1 MNNSKYDAVTVL
13 YRRTIDKIKASPQ
26 EWQNFIKSNAVA
38 YNYKLPFCEKI
49 LLYAQ
54 RPNAKAV
61 LEMQQWNKSF
71 NRVVARGVKGIAI
84 YNSNIA
90 QRYLKYYF
98 DVSDTLPTA
107 NSIDVPIWEVDSANY
122 NIITDY
128 FHNNYDYNDDITV
141 TIQNAVNSLSTD
153 IIDDYLENN
162 HDVFSNYSKDN
173 LKVSL
178 HELVNNTSS
187 LLITERLG
195 INKNDFY
202 DNDFDFISTCNR
214 DEVIFVGNIVTN
226 VTSEILSDISR
237 LVLLD
242 RRKSYENSK
251 GQGQWSN
258 LHSTRGLSS
267 TKSSNRNET
276 STREVRRDEV
286 QVSEREQGS
295 QVLESVNIRQT
306 ERTSTENSRPS
317 KSESGTLSQTDG
329 ERGTSDRGPESERP
343 NEMGPDDEQ
352 HQEQSRGSS
361 SEGNSLQLTETIK
374 PLIEYDEQI
383 NSIEQ
388 EAEEQKKSSAFS
400 FTQNDNDIPEEVI
413 TSIIQYGG
421 SIENSK
427 FRIYEQ
433 FQKSLSKKE
442 NADFLKDEYGSGGVY
457 PFAVTSTYS
466 SYLDF
471 DSRGIHID
479 YEPNDG
485 NRISVTLK
493 WNEVEKRV
501 SELILT
507 DKYLSPNEMDK
518 YVEKTLADKIETENK
533 NNNIKNKDYSFDYQ
547 LLDRLR
553 SDCRY
558 YLDGHRNPDL
568 LWAGS
573 VEEQIKEMRKL
584 YNSFPSDKKPQWITE
599 EDINHFEVEM
609 LNDNNINID
618 LEDYVGKEIT
628 IDERLFTIENIKNN
642 KVELRDIT
650 NPTSVPI
657 FRFESTEF
665 IKHIL
670 DNNSVEYEYS
680 YKQGDIVHINSM
692 DFVVRS
698 VDGDNVVI
706 ADVNYPLMVQSF
718 SKNDFEDKLALSAS
732 NDFLKQVK
740 KSEDEVVESESVDN
754 LSNITTSKPTEDKA
768 EIVSD
773 IKTKVVTS
781 EKYNFDYST
790 VSIPTGKKEKY
801 LNNINAI
808 KKLKEL
814 EKENRLATPTEQETL
829 GKYVGWGGLSE
840 AFDKNNLSWTNE
852 YNELSSLL
860 SSDEYS
866 SARESTLSA
875 FYTPTTVTKAI
886 YKVLDKMGFK
896 NGNILEPSCGV
907 GNFIGMLPKEMSN
920 SNVYGVELDTISSSI
935 AKQLYQKAHI
945 INSPYE
951 DTDLPNNFFDV
962 TIGNVPF
969 GDFKVVDKKYDK
981 YNFLIHD
988 YFFAKSLDKL
998 RPNGVM
1004 AFITSKG
1011 TMDKK
1016 NSSFR
1021 RYMSQR
1027 ADLLGAIR
1035 LPNHTFSS
1043 LAGTEVTSD
1052 ILFFKKRSNVTH
1064 IEPSWVNVTTSE
1076 DGISLNNYFVENPDM
1091 IIGGMKN
1098 VSGRFGLTSEC
1109 VLDDKEQF
1117 EKLLNNAI
1125 NNINVSG
1132 ITFDDNVIDI
1142 DSNDDTEEVIPATA
1156 DVKNFSY
1163 AIIDDKIYYRE
1174 NSLMT
1179 LQQLGEVPTKR
1190 VKGLV
1195 EIRDCLRTLI
1205 EYESEDYSDGEIKY
1219 QQNKLNVLYDNFTK
1233 DYGAITSRANKL
1245 AFEKDSSYYL
1255 LSSLENIDKNNVVH
1269 KADIFTKRTIRPH
1282 KPVTS
1287 VDTSVE
1293 ALTVSIS
1300 EKATIDMEYMQELV
1314 GKTEEEIYDDLR
1326 GVIFLNPLYDENN
1339 GADKYINADEYLSG
1353 NVREKLAVAT
1363 KLAESNPEYNINVM
1377 ALKDVQPEELSA
1389 SEISVRLGS
1398 TWIPPKYVE
1407 QFVHE
1412 LMETPFYAKG
1422 IIKVNYISV
1431 TGEWNIQGKSS
1442 DRSNVKAYKT
1452 YGTSRVNGYK
1462 IIEDTL
1468 NLKDVRVFDYEETP
1482 DGKKRAI
1489 LNKKETTIAQSKQET
1504 IKQKFVD
1511 WIFKDPT
1518 RRNDLCEIYNKRFNS
1533 NRTREYDGSHINFV
1547 GMNPDI
1553 TLKEHQ
1559 INAVARILYGGNT
1572 LLAHTVGAGKTFEM
1586 VAASQESKR
1595 LGLCTKSMFVV
1606 PNHLTEQWAKEY
1618 LQLYSSANILV
1629 ATKKDF
1635 QTKNRKRFC
1644 SRIATGDYDAIIIG
1658 HSQFEKIPVSIER
1671 QRSILEEQLNDVLVG
1686 IQEAKSNIGDNITV
1700 KALER
1705 TKKGIENKLKKL
1717 NDQSRK
1723 DDVITF
1729 EELGVDRLFVDESHY
1744 YKNLFLYTKMRNVG
1758 GIAQTEAQKSSD
1770 MFMKCR
1776 YMDEVTG
1783 GKGIIFATGTPISN
1797 SMVELYTIQRYLQYN
1812 TLDENHLLH
1821 FDEWASTFGE
1831 TVTAIELNPE
1841 GSGYRAKTRFA
1852 KFYNLPELMTMFK
1865 EVADIQTADM
1875 LKLPVP
1881 KANYHNVVVKPSE
1894 MQIRMVE
1901 ALSERADKVRNNEV
1915 DPTVDNMLKITND
1928 GRKLALDQ
1936 RLIDDT
1942 LDDFPESK
1950 VNVCANN
1957 VFKIWQDGIPKKT
1970 TQLIFCDLS
1979 TPSKDKFNVYDD
1991 IKNKL
1996 IDKGVPEE
2004 EIAFI
2009 HDAKTEN
2016 QKAELFDKVRNGEVR
2031 VLFGSTQKMGAGTN
2045 VQDRIIASH
2054 DLDCPWRPS
2063 DLEQRL
2069 GRTVRQGNTNEEV
2082 EIYRYVTEKTF
2093 DAYLYQLVEGKQKF
2107 ASQIMTSKSPARIA
2121 EDIDETA
2128 LSYAEI
2134 KMLAT
2139 GNPYI
2144 KEKMDL
2150 DIQVQKLELLK
2161 SSFNSV
2167 KYELED
2173 KIIKYYP
2180 QKILETETVIEGLK
2194 ADIKIANSNKSDKFT
2209 GLVLNGQMYSDKKE
2223 AGTQL
2228 LEVTKKTK
2236 KIKSPK
2242 PTKIGEYRGF
2252 DVLCVYDIWERQPY
2266 LKLKNNLSHHLEL
2279 GSDTFGNITRLDN
2292 CLNNLTKLLDSNVAK
2307 LDNVKKQLENAK
2319 EEVKKPFAQ
2328 EDELKTKKA
2337 RLYELNSMLNLDDTN
2352 REKEET
2358 HYYMEVFTEED
2369 KDNLIANGFDNY
2381 VQKEDSYIFKVDISD
2396 KDKIENILSSP
2407 SQKMCI

>member
-1 MNNSKYDAVTVL
+1 M
-13 YRRTIDKIKASPQ
+13 
-26 EWQNFIKSNAVA
+26 
-38 YNYKLPFCEKI
+38 
-49 LLYAQ
+49 
-54 RPNAKAV
+54 
-61 LEMQQWNKSF
+61 
-71 NRVVARGVKGIAI
+71 
-84 YNSNIA
+84 
-90 QRYLKYYF
+90 
-98 DVSDTLPTA
+98 
-107 NSIDVPIWEVDSANY
+107 
-122 NIITDY
+122 
-128 FHNNYDYNDDITV
+128 
-141 TIQNAVNSLSTD
+141 
-153 IIDDYLENN
+153 
-162 HDVFSNYSKDN
+162 
-173 LKVSL
+173 
-178 HELVNNTSS
+178 
-187 LLITERLG
+187 
-195 INKNDFY
+195 
-202 DNDFDFISTCNR
+202 
-214 DEVIFVGNIVTN
+214 
-226 VTSEILSDISR
+226 
-237 LVLLD
+237 
-242 RRKSYENSK
+242 
-251 GQGQWSN
+251 
-258 LHSTRGLSS
+258 
-267 TKSSNRNET
+267 
-276 STREVRRDEV
+276 
-286 QVSEREQGS
+286 
-295 QVLESVNIRQT
+295 
-306 ERTSTENSRPS
+306 
-317 KSESGTLSQTDG
+317 
-329 ERGTSDRGPESERP
+329 
-343 NEMGPDDEQ
+343 
-352 HQEQSRGSS
+352 
-361 SEGNSLQLTETIK
+361 
-374 PLIEYDEQI
+374 
-383 NSIEQ
+383 
-388 EAEEQKKSSAFS
+388 
-400 FTQNDNDIPEEVI
+400 
-413 TSIIQYGG
+413 
-421 SIENSK
+421 
-427 FRIYEQ
+427 
-433 FQKSLSKKE
+433 
-442 NADFLKDEYGSGGVY
+442 Y

-599 EDINHFEVEM
+599 EDINHFEAEM
-609 LNDNNINID
+609 LKDNNINID
-618 LEDYVGKEIT
+618 LE
-628 IDERLFTIENIKNN
+628 
-642 KVELRDIT
+642 
-650 NPTSVPI
+650 
-657 FRFESTEF
+657 
-665 IKHIL
+665 
-670 DNNSVEYEYS
+670 NNSAEYEYS

-718 SKNDFEDKLALSAS
+718 SKNDFDDKLALSTS

-740 KSEDEVVESESVDN
+740 KEDEVVESESVDN
-754 LSNITTSKPTEDKA
+754 LSTVEPTEEKA

-773 IKTKVVTS
+773 TVVTS

-808 KKLKEL
+808 KKLKQL
-814 EKENRLATPTEQETL
+814 EKENRLATPEEQETL

-840 AFDKNNLSWTNE
+840 VFDKNNSSWINE

-860 SSDEYS
+860 SPDEYS

-886 YKVLDKMGFK
+886 YKVLDRMGFK

-907 GNFIGMLPKEMSN
+907 GNFIGMLPTEMSN

-935 AKQLYQKAHI
+935 AKQLYQKANI

-1035 LPNHTFSS
+1035 LPNFTFSS

-1052 ILFFKKRSNVTH
+1052 ILFFKRRSNVTH

-1076 DGISLNNYFVENPDM
+1076 DGISLNNYFVENPNM
-1091 IIGGMKN
+1091 IIGEMKN

-1109 VLDDKEQF
+1109 VLDDKDKF
-1117 EKLLNNAI
+1117 EELLNNAI
-1125 NNINVSG
+1125 SNINTDS
-1132 ITFDDNVIDI
+1132 ISFDNTIIIDDNDE
-1142 DSNDDTEEVIPATA
+1142 NEEVIPATS

-1163 AIIDDKIYYRE
+1163 TLVDDKIYYRE

-1179 LQQLGEVPTKR
+1179 LQQLGDIPTKR
-1190 VKGLV
+1190 VKGMIG
-1195 EIRDCLRTLI
+1195 IRDCLRTLI
-1205 EYESEDYSDGEIKY
+1205 EYETEDYSDGEIKY

-1233 DYGAITSRANKL
+1233 EFGLINSRANRMV
-1245 AFEKDSSYYL
+1245 FDDDNSYYL
-1255 LSSLENIDKNNVVH
+1255 LSSLENLDENNNLKS

-1300 EKATIDMEYMQELV
+1300 ERATIDMEYMQNLV
-1314 GKTEEEIYDDLR
+1314 GKTEEEIYNDLQ
-1326 GVIFLNPLYDENN
+1326 GIIFLNPLYSETN
-1339 GADKYINADEYLSG
+1339 GQDKYLNADEYLSG
-1353 NVREKLAVAT
+1353 NVREKLNIV
-1363 KLAESNPEYNINVM
+1363 KQLVDIHPEYNINVI
-1377 ALKDVQPEELSA
+1377 ALEKVQPQDLSA

-1398 TWIPPKYVE
+1398 TWIPSKYVE

-1412 LMETPFYAKG
+1412 LLETPSYAKNS
-1422 IIKVNYISV
+1422 IKVNYISY
-1431 TGEWNIQGKSS
+1431 TGEWDIQGKSY
-1442 DRSNVKAYKT
+1442 DRGNIKAYQT
-1452 YGTSRVNGYK
+1452 YGTSRVNAYK

-1468 NLKDVRVFDYEETP
+1468 NLKDVRIFDYEELP
-1482 DGKKRAI
+1482 DGKKKAI
-1489 LNKKETTIAQSKQET
+1489 LNKKETTIAQSKQEL

-1511 WIFKDPT
+1511 WIFKDQD
-1518 RRNDLCEIYNKRFNS
+1518 RRNDLCNIYNHKFNS
-1533 NRTREYDGSHINFV
+1533 TRTREYDGSHINFV

-1553 TLKEHQ
+1553 TLRVHQ
-1559 INAVARILYGGNT
+1559 INAIARILYGGNT

-1586 VAASQESKR
+1586 VAAAQESKR

-1606 PNHLTEQWAKEY
+1606 PNHLTEQWAREY
-1618 LQLYSSANILV
+1618 LQLYPSANILV
-1629 ATKKDF
+1629 STKKDF
-1635 QTKNRKRFC
+1635 QTKNRKKFC
-1644 SRIATGDYDAIIIG
+1644 SKIATGDYDAIIIG

-1671 QRSILEEQLNDVLVG
+1671 QRSILEEQLNEIVIG

-1705 TKKGIENKLKKL
+1705 SKKGIENKLKKL

-1783 GKGIIFATGTPISN
+1783 GKGIVFATGTPISN

-1812 TLDENHLLH
+1812 TLADNQLLH

-1894 MQIRMVE
+1894 RQIEMVQS
-1901 ALSERADKVRNNEV
+1901 LSERADKVRNNEV
-1915 DPTVDNMLKITND
+1915 DPSVDNMLKITND

-1936 RLIDDT
+1936 RLIDDS
-1942 LDDFPESK
+1942 LEDFEGSK

-1957 VFKIWQDGIPKKT
+1957 VYNIWKDGIEDKT
-1970 TQLIFCDLS
+1970 TQLVFCDLS
-1979 TPSKDKFNVYDD
+1979 TPSKEKFNVYYD
-1991 IKNKL
+1991 IKSKL
-1996 IDKGVPEE
+1996 ISKGIPEN

-2009 HDAKTEN
+2009 HDAKTEK
-2016 QKAELFDKVRNGEVR
+2016 QKDELFSKVRSGEVR

-2069 GRTVRQGNTNEEV
+2069 GRTVRQGNMNKEV
-2082 EIYRYVTEKTF
+2082 EIYRYVTEQTF

-2107 ASQIMTSKSPARIA
+2107 ASQIMTSKTPVRIA
-2121 EDIDETA
+2121 DDIDEAA

-2161 SSFNSV
+2161 SNFMST

-2173 KIIKYYP
+2173 KISKYYP
-2180 QKILETETVIEGLK
+2180 QEILKGETVIAGLQ
-2194 ADIKIANSNKSDKFT
+2194 ADINVVNVKKSDEFS
-2209 GLVLNGQMYSDKKE
+2209 GMVLNGQMYADKKE
-2223 AGTQL
+2223 AGIQL
-2228 LEVTKKTK
+2228 LEITK
-2236 KIKSPK
+2236 KIKDTK
-2242 PTKIGEYRGF
+2242 PSKIGEYRGF
-2252 DVLCVYDIWERQPY
+2252 DVLCAYDFWERKPY
-2266 LKLKNNLSHHLEL
+2266 LKLKNNLSHHLEI
-2279 GSDTFGNITRLDN
+2279 GTDTFGNITRMDN
-2292 CLNNLTKLLDSNVAK
+2292 CLNSLSKLLDENKVK
-2307 LDNVKKQLENAK
+2307 LENIKIQLENAK
-2319 EEVKKPFAQ
+2319 EEVNKPFPEAK
-2328 EDELKTKKA
+2328 ELEIKKA
-2337 RLYELNSMLNLDDTN
+2337 RLTELNSMLNLDTN
-2352 REKEET
+2352 REEKEET
-2358 HYYMEVFTEED
+2358 PYYKEVFTDED
-2369 KDNLIANGFDNY
+2369 KDLLISNGFDNY
-2381 VQKEDSYIFKVDISD
+2381 VQREDSYIFRVDMND
-2396 KDKIENILSSP
+2396 KDKIEDILAK
-2407 SQKMCI
+2407 QNKKMCI

>member
-26 EWQNFIKSNAVA
+26 EWQNFIKSVA
-38 YNYKLPFCEKI
+38 YNYKLSFDDKV

-61 LEMQQWNKSF
+61 LELNQWNKIF
-71 NRVVARGVKGIAI
+71 GRVVTKGVKGIAVF
-84 YNSNIA
+84 NNIPL
-90 QRYLKYYF
+90 RHSLKYYF
-98 DVSDTLPTA
+98 DISDTLPT
-107 NSIDVPIWEVDSANY
+107 NHSVDVPIWEINNDNY
-122 NIITDY
+122 HIVTDY
-128 FHNNYDYNDDITV
+128 FRSNFDYNDDITV
-141 TIQNAVNSLSTD
+141 TIQNAVNSLSSD
-153 IIDDYLENN
+153 VINDYLDNN
-162 HDVFSNYSKDN
+162 DNEFKSYTKDN
-173 LKVSL
+173 LLSPLKEV
-178 HELVNNTSS
+178 VNNSSS
-187 LLITERLG
+187 LLIAERLG

-202 DNDFDFISTCNR
+202 DSDFEFISNCSQKEIN
-214 DEVIFVGNIVTN
+214 IIGNIVTD
-226 VTSEILSDISR
+226 VSSGILSDISK

-242 RRKSYENSK
+242 NRRKSYDNSE
-251 GQGQWSN
+251 GQEQRTN

-267 TKSSNRNET
+267 TEPSIGNET
-276 STREVRRDEV
+276 GTRKVRRDEIL
-286 QVSEREQGS
+286 VSEGKEEDNLHRVIDNG
-295 QVLESVNIRQT
+295 QV
-306 ERTSTENSRPS
+306 ERTSTENSGPS

-329 ERGTSDRGPESERP
+329 EKGTSDRGTESERP
-343 NEMGPDDEQ
+343 NEVGSVDEQ

-361 SEGNSLQLTETIK
+361 GEGNSLQLTDTIK
-374 PLIEYDEQI
+374 PLIEYNEQI

-400 FTQNDNDIPEEVI
+400 FTHNDNLIPNDVI
-413 TSIIQYGG
+413 TSVMRSG
-421 SIENSK
+421 SNTEGSK

-433 FQKSLSKKE
+433 FQKSLSIKE
-442 NADFLKDEYGSGGVY
+442 NANFLKDEYGFSGSY
-457 PFAVTSTYS
+457 PLFSTPNYRCS
-466 SYLDF
+466 VEANSKGL
-471 DSRGIHID
+471 HII
-479 YEPNDG
+479 YVENNNSPAEL
-485 NRISVTLK
+485 TFK

-599 EDINHFEVEM
+599 EDINHFEAEM
-609 LNDNNINID
+609 LKDNNINID
-618 LEDYVGKEIT
+618 LE
-628 IDERLFTIENIKNN
+628 
-642 KVELRDIT
+642 
-650 NPTSVPI
+650 
-657 FRFESTEF
+657 
-665 IKHIL
+665 
-670 DNNSVEYEYS
+670 NNSAEYEYS

-718 SKNDFEDKLALSAS
+718 SKNDFEDKLALSTS

-754 LSNITTSKPTEDKA
+754 LSNITTSEPTEDKA
-768 EIVSD
+768 EIVSN

-814 EKENRLATPTEQETL
+814 EKENRLATPEEQETL

-840 AFDKNNLSWTNE
+840 VFDKNNSSWTNE

-875 FYTPTTVTKAI
+875 FYTPSTVTKAI
-886 YKVLDKMGFK
+886 YKVLDRMGFK

-907 GNFIGMLPKEMSN
+907 GNFIGMLPTEMSN

-935 AKQLYQKAHI
+935 AKQLYQKANI

-1035 LPNHTFSS
+1035 LPNYTFSS

-1076 DGISLNNYFVENPDM
+1076 DGIPLNNYFIENPNM
-1091 IIGGMKN
+1091 IIGEMKN

-1109 VLDDKEQF
+1109 VLDDRNQF
-1117 EKLLNNAI
+1117 EELLNNAI

-1179 LQQLGEVPTKR
+1179 LQELGEVPTKR

-1233 DYGAITSRANKL
+1233 DYGAITSRANRL

-1618 LQLYSSANILV
+1618 LQLYPSANILV

-1686 IQEAKSNIGDNITV
+1686 IQEAKSKIGDNITV

-1717 NDQSRK
+1717 NDKSRK

>member
-26 EWQNFIKSNAVA
+26 EWQNFIKSVA
-38 YNYKLPFCEKI
+38 YNYKLSFDDKV

-61 LEMQQWNKSF
+61 LELNQWNKIF
-71 NRVVARGVKGIAI
+71 GRVVTKGVKGIAVF
-84 YNSNIA
+84 NNIPL
-90 QRYLKYYF
+90 RHSLKYYF
-98 DVSDTLPTA
+98 DISDTLPT
-107 NSIDVPIWEVDSANY
+107 NHSVDVPIWEINNDNY
-122 NIITDY
+122 HIVTDY
-128 FHNNYDYNDDITV
+128 FRSNFDYNDDITV
-141 TIQNAVNSLSTD
+141 TIQNAVNSLSSD
-153 IIDDYLENN
+153 VINDYLDNN
-162 HDVFSNYSKDN
+162 DNEFKSYTKDN
-173 LKVSL
+173 LLSPLKEV
-178 HELVNNTSS
+178 VNNSSS
-187 LLITERLG
+187 LLIAERLG

-202 DNDFDFISTCNR
+202 DSDFEFISNCSHKEIN
-214 DEVIFVGNIVTN
+214 IIGNIVTD
-226 VTSEILSDISR
+226 VSSGILSDISK

-242 RRKSYENSK
+242 NRRKSYDNSE
-251 GQGQWSN
+251 GQEQRTN
-258 LHSTRGLSS
+258 LHSARGLSS
-267 TKSSNRNET
+267 TEPSIGNET
-276 STREVRRDEV
+276 GTRKVRRDEIL
-286 QVSEREQGS
+286 VSEGKEEDNLHRVIDNG
-295 QVLESVNIRQT
+295 QV

-329 ERGTSDRGPESERP
+329 DRGTSDRGTESERP
-343 NEMGPDDEQ
+343 NEVGSVDEQ

-361 SEGNSLQLTETIK
+361 GEGNSLQLTDTIK

-599 EDINHFEVEM
+599 EDINHFEAEM
-609 LNDNNINID
+609 LKDNNINID
-618 LEDYVGKEIT
+618 LE
-628 IDERLFTIENIKNN
+628 
-642 KVELRDIT
+642 
-650 NPTSVPI
+650 
-657 FRFESTEF
+657 
-665 IKHIL
+665 
-670 DNNSVEYEYS
+670 NNSAEYEYS

-718 SKNDFEDKLALSAS
+718 SKNDFDDKLALSTS

-740 KSEDEVVESESVDN
+740 KEDEVVESESVDN
-754 LSNITTSKPTEDKA
+754 LSTVEPTEEKA

-773 IKTKVVTS
+773 TVVTS

-808 KKLKEL
+808 KKLKQL
-814 EKENRLATPTEQETL
+814 EKENRLATPEEQETL

-840 AFDKNNLSWTNE
+840 VFDKNNSSWINE

-860 SSDEYS
+860 SPDEYS

-886 YKVLDKMGFK
+886 YKVLDRMGFK

-907 GNFIGMLPKEMSN
+907 GNFIGMLPTEMSN

-935 AKQLYQKAHI
+935 AKQLYQKANI

-1035 LPNHTFSS
+1035 LPNFTFSS

-1052 ILFFKKRSNVTH
+1052 ILFFKRRSNVTH

-1076 DGISLNNYFVENPDM
+1076 DGISLNNYFVENPNM
-1091 IIGGMKN
+1091 IIGEMKN

-1109 VLDDKEQF
+1109 VLDDKDKF
-1117 EKLLNNAI
+1117 EELLNNAI
-1125 NNINVSG
+1125 SNINTDS
-1132 ITFDDNVIDI
+1132 ISFDNTIIIDDNDE
-1142 DSNDDTEEVIPATA
+1142 NEEVIPATS

-1163 AIIDDKIYYRE
+1163 TLVDDKIYYRK

-1179 LQQLGEVPTKR
+1179 LQQLGDIPTKR
-1190 VKGLV
+1190 VKGMIG
-1195 EIRDCLRTLI
+1195 IRDCLRTLI
-1205 EYESEDYSDGEIKY
+1205 EYETEDYSDGEIKY

-1233 DYGAITSRANKL
+1233 EFGLINSRANRMV
-1245 AFEKDSSYYL
+1245 FDDDNSYYL
-1255 LSSLENIDKNNVVH
+1255 LSSLENLDENNNLKS

-1300 EKATIDMEYMQELV
+1300 ERATIDMEYMQNLV
-1314 GKTEEEIYDDLR
+1314 GKTEEEIYNDLQ
-1326 GVIFLNPLYDENN
+1326 GIIFLNPLYSETN
-1339 GADKYINADEYLSG
+1339 GQDKYLNADEYLSG
-1353 NVREKLAVAT
+1353 NVREKLNIV
-1363 KLAESNPEYNINVM
+1363 KQLVDIHPEYNINVI
-1377 ALKDVQPEELSA
+1377 ALEKVQPQDLSA

-1398 TWIPPKYVE
+1398 TWIPSKYVE

-1412 LMETPFYAKG
+1412 LLETPSYAKNS
-1422 IIKVNYISV
+1422 IKVNYISY
-1431 TGEWNIQGKSS
+1431 TGEWDIQGKSY
-1442 DRSNVKAYKT
+1442 DRGNIKAYQT
-1452 YGTSRVNGYK
+1452 YGTSRVNAYK

-1468 NLKDVRVFDYEETP
+1468 NLKDVRIFDYEELP
-1482 DGKKRAI
+1482 DGKKKAI
-1489 LNKKETTIAQSKQET
+1489 LNKKETTIAQSKQEL

-1511 WIFKDPT
+1511 WIFKDQD
-1518 RRNDLCEIYNKRFNS
+1518 RRNDLCNIYNHKFNS
-1533 NRTREYDGSHINFV
+1533 TRTREYDGSHINFV

-1553 TLKEHQ
+1553 TLRVHQ
-1559 INAVARILYGGNT
+1559 INAIARILYGGNT

-1586 VAASQESKR
+1586 VAAAQESKR

-1606 PNHLTEQWAKEY
+1606 PNHLTEQWAREY
-1618 LQLYSSANILV
+1618 LQLYPSANILV
-1629 ATKKDF
+1629 STKKDF
-1635 QTKNRKRFC
+1635 QTKNRKKFC
-1644 SRIATGDYDAIIIG
+1644 SKIATGDYDAIIIG

-1671 QRSILEEQLNDVLVG
+1671 QRSILEEQLNEIVIG

-1705 TKKGIENKLKKL
+1705 SKKGIENKLKKL

-1783 GKGIIFATGTPISN
+1783 GKGIVFATGTPISN

-1812 TLDENHLLH
+1812 TLADNQLLH

-1894 MQIRMVE
+1894 RQIEMVQS
-1901 ALSERADKVRNNEV
+1901 LSERADKVRNNEV
-1915 DPTVDNMLKITND
+1915 DPSVDNMLKITND

-1936 RLIDDT
+1936 RLIDDS
-1942 LDDFPESK
+1942 LEDFEGSK

-1957 VFKIWQDGIPKKT
+1957 VYNIWKDGIEDKT
-1970 TQLIFCDLS
+1970 TQLVFCDLS
-1979 TPSKDKFNVYDD
+1979 TPSKEKFNVYYD
-1991 IKNKL
+1991 IKSKL
-1996 IDKGVPEE
+1996 ISKGIPEN

-2009 HDAKTEN
+2009 HDAKTEK
-2016 QKAELFDKVRNGEVR
+2016 QKDELFSKVRSGEVR

-2069 GRTVRQGNTNEEV
+2069 GRTVRQGNMNKEV
-2082 EIYRYVTEKTF
+2082 EIYRYVTEQTF

-2107 ASQIMTSKSPARIA
+2107 ASQIMTSKTPVRIA
-2121 EDIDETA
+2121 DDIDEAA

-2161 SSFNSV
+2161 SNFMST

-2173 KIIKYYP
+2173 KISKYYP
-2180 QKILETETVIEGLK
+2180 QEILKGETVIAGLQ
-2194 ADIKIANSNKSDKFT
+2194 ADINVVNVKKSDEFS
-2209 GLVLNGQMYSDKKE
+2209 GMVLNGQMYADKKE
-2223 AGTQL
+2223 AGIQL
-2228 LEVTKKTK
+2228 LEITK
-2236 KIKSPK
+2236 KIKDTK
-2242 PTKIGEYRGF
+2242 PSKIGEYRGF
-2252 DVLCVYDIWERQPY
+2252 DVLCAYDFWERKPY
-2266 LKLKNNLSHHLEL
+2266 LKLKNNLSHHLEI
-2279 GSDTFGNITRLDN
+2279 GTDTFGNITRMDN
-2292 CLNNLTKLLDSNVAK
+2292 CLNSLSKLLDENKVK
-2307 LDNVKKQLENAK
+2307 LENIKIQLENAK
-2319 EEVKKPFAQ
+2319 EEVNKPFPEAK
-2328 EDELKTKKA
+2328 ELEIKKA
-2337 RLYELNSMLNLDDTN
+2337 RLTELNSMLNLDTN
-2352 REKEET
+2352 REEKEET
-2358 HYYMEVFTEED
+2358 PYYKEVFTDED
-2369 KDNLIANGFDNY
+2369 KDLLISNGFDNY
-2381 VQKEDSYIFKVDISD
+2381 VQREDSYIFRVDMND
-2396 KDKIENILSSP
+2396 KDKIEDILAK
-2407 SQKMCI
+2407 QNKKMCI

>member
-276 STREVRRDEV
+276 GTREVRRDEV

-329 ERGTSDRGPESERP
+329 ERGTSDRGTESERP
-343 NEMGPDDEQ
+343 NEVGSVDEQ

-361 SEGNSLQLTETIK
+361 GEGNSLQLTDTIK
-374 PLIEYDEQI
+374 PLIEYNEQI

-388 EAEEQKKSSAFS
+388 EAEEQINSSAFS
-400 FTQNDNDIPEEVI
+400 FTHNDNDIPEEVI
-413 TSIIQYGG
+413 TSIIQYGS

-442 NADFLKDEYGSGGVY
+442 NADFLKNEYGSGGVY

-507 DKYLSPNEMDK
+507 DKYLSTNEMDK

-599 EDINHFEVEM
+599 EDINHFEAEM
-609 LNDNNINID
+609 LKDNNINID
-618 LEDYVGKEIT
+618 LE
-628 IDERLFTIENIKNN
+628 
-642 KVELRDIT
+642 
-650 NPTSVPI
+650 
-657 FRFESTEF
+657 
-665 IKHIL
+665 
-670 DNNSVEYEYS
+670 NNSAEYEYS

-718 SKNDFEDKLALSAS
+718 SKSDFEDKLSLSTS

-740 KSEDEVVESESVDN
+740 NSENEVVESESVDK
-754 LSNITTSKPTEDKA
+754 LSTVEPTDAKT

-773 IKTKVVTS
+773 IKTTVVTS

-801 LNNINAI
+801 FNNINAI

-814 EKENRLATPTEQETL
+814 DKENRLATPEEQEIL

-840 AFDKNNLSWTNE
+840 AFDKNNSSWTNE

-860 SSDEYS
+860 SPDEYS

-875 FYTPTTVTKAI
+875 FYTPSTVTKAI

-896 NGNILEPSCGV
+896 SGNILEPSCGV
-907 GNFIGMLPKEMSN
+907 GNFIGMLPTEMSN

-1021 RYMSQR
+1021 RYLSQR

-1064 IEPSWVNVTTSE
+1064 IEPSWVNVTTFE

-1091 IIGGMKN
+1091 IIGEMKN

-1117 EKLLNNAI
+1117 EELLNNAI

-1163 AIIDDKIYYRE
+1163 AIVDDKIYYRE

-1195 EIRDCLRTLI
+1195 DIRDCLRTLI

-1233 DYGAITSRANKL
+1233 DYGAITSRANRL

-1353 NVREKLAVAT
+1353 NVREKFAVAT

-1618 LQLYSSANILV
+1618 LQLYPSANILV

-1686 IQEAKSNIGDNITV
+1686 IQEAKSKIGDNITV

-2228 LEVTKKTK
+2228 LEVTKK
-2236 KIKSPK
+2236 IKSPK

-2307 LDNVKKQLENAK
+2307 LDNVKNQLENAK

-2328 EDELKTKKA
+2328 EEELKTKKA

-2358 HYYMEVFTEED
+2358 PYYKEVFTEED

>member
-276 STREVRRDEV
+276 GTREVRRDEV

-306 ERTSTENSRPS
+306 ERTSTKNSRPS

-329 ERGTSDRGPESERP
+329 ERRTSDRGTESERP
-343 NEMGPDDEQ
+343 NEVGSVDEQ

-361 SEGNSLQLTETIK
+361 GEGNSLQLTDTIK
-374 PLIEYDEQI
+374 PLIEYNEQI

-388 EAEEQKKSSAFS
+388 EAEEQINSSAFS
-400 FTQNDNDIPEEVI
+400 FTHNDNDIPEEVI
-413 TSIIQYGG
+413 TSIIQYGS

-599 EDINHFEVEM
+599 EDINHFEAEM
-609 LNDNNINID
+609 LKDNNINID
-618 LEDYVGKEIT
+618 LE
-628 IDERLFTIENIKNN
+628 
-642 KVELRDIT
+642 
-650 NPTSVPI
+650 
-657 FRFESTEF
+657 
-665 IKHIL
+665 
-670 DNNSVEYEYS
+670 NNSAEYEYS

-718 SKNDFEDKLALSAS
+718 SKNDFDDKLALSTS

-754 LSNITTSKPTEDKA
+754 LSTVEPTEEKA

-773 IKTKVVTS
+773 TVVTS

-808 KKLKEL
+808 KKLKQL
-814 EKENRLATPTEQETL
+814 EKENRLATPEEQETL

-840 AFDKNNLSWTNE
+840 VFDKNNSSWINE

-860 SSDEYS
+860 SPDEYS

-886 YKVLDKMGFK
+886 YKVLDRMGFK

-907 GNFIGMLPKEMSN
+907 GNFIGMLPTEMSN

-935 AKQLYQKAHI
+935 AKQLYQKANI

-1035 LPNHTFSS
+1035 LPNYTFSS

-1076 DGISLNNYFVENPDM
+1076 YGISLNNYFVENPNM
-1091 IIGGMKN
+1091 IIGEMKN
-1098 VSGRFGLTSEC
+1098 VSGRYGLTSEC
-1109 VLDDKEQF
+1109 VLDDKNQF
-1117 EKLLNNAI
+1117 EELLNNAI

-1163 AIIDDKIYYRE
+1163 AIVDDKIYYRE

-1179 LQQLGEVPTKR
+1179 LQELGEVPTKR

-1205 EYESEDYSDGEIKY
+1205 VYESEDYSDGEIKY

-1233 DYGAITSRANKL
+1233 DYGAITSRANRL

-1326 GVIFLNPLYDENN
+1326 GVIFLNPLFDKNN

-1606 PNHLTEQWAKEY
+1606 PNYLTEQWAKEY
-1618 LQLYSSANILV
+1618 LQLYPSANILV

-1686 IQEAKSNIGDNITV
+1686 IQEDKSKIGDNITV

-1812 TLDENHLLH
+1812 TLAENHLLH

-1957 VFKIWQDGIPKKT
+1957 VFKIWQDGVPKKT

-2016 QKAELFDKVRNGEVR
+2016 QKAELFEKVRNGDVR

-2045 VQDRIIASH
+2045 VQDKIIASH

-2150 DIQVQKLELLK
+2150 DIQVQKLDLLK

-2228 LEVTKKTK
+2228 LEVTKK
-2236 KIKSPK
+2236 IKSPK

-2292 CLNNLTKLLDSNVAK
+2292 CLNNLTKLLDNNVAK
-2307 LDNVKKQLENAK
+2307 LDNVKNQLENAK

-2328 EDELKTKKA
+2328 EEELKTKKA

-2352 REKEET
+2352 RTEKKET
-2358 HYYMEVFTEED
+2358 PYYKEVFTEED